1 MKSKCPDP
9 GIPVLQLNE
18 EQENRFRIFW
28 LSVSWK
34 VQVVDK
40 QIPLKTVRRVLLE
53 SCLRVYKVE
62 VVVIII
68 KLFFIYVVALIP
80 CSWSCSSPR
89 AERNKL
95 CLLELF
101 LRICHI
107 LRMLVLIIHRP
118 AKGVFCRQS

>member
-1 MKSKCPDP
+1 M
-9 GIPVLQLNE
+9 
-18 EQENRFRIFW
+18 
-28 LSVSWK
+28 SWK

-40 QIPLKTVRRVLLE
+40 QIPLKTVRRVPLE

-62 VVVIII
+62 IIII
-68 KLFFIYVVALIP
+68 KLLFIYVVALIS

-101 LRICHI
+101 LLICHI
-107 LRMLVLIIHRP
+107 FEN
-118 AKGVFCRQS
+118 AGVNHS